1 MQSAGECP
9 HSSEQ
14 ESLIEQRQTLYYPH
28 THERKHTAVK
38 KKKKINCVKL
48 TWGFEQNDNL
58 RLKKS
63 NSASR
68 QQSIKVQGATQN
80 FTQFW

>member
-1 MQSAGECP
+1 MK
-9 HSSEQ
+9 
-14 ESLIEQRQTLYYPH
+14 ESILQL
-28 THERKHTAVK
+28 K

-48 TWGFEQNDNL
+48 TWGFEQNDNV

-80 FTQFW
+80 FTRFW